1 MPVAKAK
8 DIYALLRCPG
18 CHGSLNTQGNKLRCA
33 DPRCRAGGAG
43 FVNAASQPVL
53 VDFSRSLF
61 DEPEFTDG
69 HIPEIG
75 NHTTSTF
82 GMLRMKL
89 REGLFGTNEMAKAK
103 CDELVARLRG
113 RPNPVVLVVGG
124 GTVGSGIQALY
135 EQSDVRVVSTD
146 VFPSAVTTLIADAH
160 HLPFKDGSFDAIWI
174 QAVLE
179 HVLEPEVVVGELHR
193 VLKIDGLVYA
203 DTPFMQQVHAGA
215 YDFQRFSPSAHR
227 WLFRRFSEIE
237 AGAVGG
243 AGVSLLWSYRYFLR
257 ALGLGNKLAT
267 ALSLPFFWLRF
278 FDRFTKR
285 RENLDA
291 ANGVYFFG
299 MKSQV
304 SLHPK
309 DIIAYYQTSGQAP
322 RARPVNAAAGPAT
335 APAPIATAI
344 AADQ

>member
-8 DIYALLRCPG
+8 DIYALLRCPR
-18 CHGSLNTQGNKLRCA
+18 CHGDLIARGSRLSCA
-33 DPRCRAGGAG
+33 DTRCRAGGAG
-43 FVNAASQPVL
+43 FVNTAGQPVL
-53 VDFSRSLF
+53 VDFARSLF
-61 DEPEFTDG
+61 DQPEFTDG

-89 REGLFGTNEMAKAK
+89 REGLFGTNEVAKAK
-103 CDELVARLRG
+103 CDDLVARLRN
-113 RPNPVVLVVGG
+113 RSNPVVLVVGG
-124 GTVGSGIQALY
+124 GTIGSGIQALY
-135 EQSDVRVVSTD
+135 EQTDVRVVSTD
-146 VFPSAVTTLIADAH
+146 VFPSSVTTLIADAH

-193 VLKIDGLVYA
+193 VLKDDGLIYA

-215 YDFQRFSPSAHR
+215 YDLQRFSPSAHR
-227 WLFRRFSEIE
+227 WLFRRFSEID

-257 ALGLGNKLAT
+257 ALGLGNKIAT
-267 ALSLPFFWLRF
+267 GLSLPFFWLRF
-278 FDRFTKR
+278 LDRFTKR

-291 ANGVYFFG
+291 ANGVFFFG

-304 SLHPK
+304 SLEPR
-309 DIIAYYQTSGQAP
+309 DMIAYYHTSGEKG
-322 RARPVNAAAGPAT
+322 RARAPIAVTGPAT
-335 APAPIATAI
+335 ATAPIATAI
-344 AADQ
+344 VADQ